1 MRLDDFDFDLPD
13 RLIAQHP
20 AAERDRSRM
29 MVLWRDSGRR
39 EHLRFRDLPDLLGPG
54 HFLVVNNTRVFPA
67 RQRASRPGKAEEI
80 EVLLLEEVRPGDWL
94 ALVKPGRK
102 APPGQELRIGPLSA
116 RVLEVAA
123 SGGRVL
129 RFDRAEGVRE
139 VLERIGEPPLP
150 PYIRRERHGDLAA
163 DRLRYQTVYADRSG
177 SVAAPTAGL
186 HFTPEVLDRLAAGGV
201 PVCELLLH
209 VGYGTFK
216 PVRREIVE
224 EHRMEPEYY
233 SIDAATAGRIR
244 AYKAEGRRLVAVGTT
259 STRCLEYL
267 ARREEPLGGESSGY
281 CNLFIYP
288 GFEFRMLDGLITNFH
303 LPRSTL
309 FMLVCAFA
317 GRERMLDCYREAIA
331 AEYRFYSYGDCM
343 LIL

>member
-1 MRLDDFDFDLPD
+1 MKIDDFDFALPD

-20 AAERDRSRM
+20 TAERDQSRM
-29 MVLWRDSGRR
+29 MVLWRESGRR
-39 EHLRFRDLPDLLGPG
+39 EHLRFRDLPDLLGPK
-54 HFLVVNNTRVFPA
+54 HFLVVNDTRVFPA
-67 RQRASRPGKAEEI
+67 RLRAARPGKAEEI
-80 EVLLLEEVRPGDWL
+80 EVLLLEEVRPGEWL

-102 APPGQELRIGPLSA
+102 APPGQELKIGPLSA
-116 RVLEVAA
+116 RVMEVAA

-129 RFDRAEGVRE
+129 DFGRDVGVRE
-139 VLERIGEPPLP
+139 ALEQIGEPPLP
-150 PYIRRERHGDLAA
+150 PYIRRDRRADLAR

-186 HFTPEVLDRLAAGGV
+186 HFTPEVFRRLADRGV
-201 PVCELLLH
+201 PVCKLLLH

-216 PVRREIVE
+216 PVRSEIVE

-233 SIDAATAGRIR
+233 SIDAATADRIR
-244 AYKAEGRRLVAVGTT
+244 AYKRGGRHLVAVGTT

-267 ARREEPLGGESSGY
+267 ARQENPLGQASSGH
-281 CNLFIYP
+281 CDLFIYP
-288 GFEFRMLDGLITNFH
+288 GFEFRMLDALITNFH

-309 FMLVCAFA
+309 FMLACAFA
-317 GRERMLDCYREAIA
+317 GRETMLDCYREAIA
-331 AEYRFYSYGDCM
+331 REYRFYSYGDCM

>member
-1 MRLDDFDFDLPD
+1 MKLDDFDFTLPD

-20 AAERDRSRM
+20 AAERDQSRM
-29 MVLWRDSGRR
+29 MVLWRESGRR
-39 EHLRFRDLPDLLGPG
+39 EHLRFRDLPELLGPE

-67 RQRASRPGKAEEI
+67 RQRAARPGKAEEI
-80 EVLLLEEVRPGDWL
+80 EVLLLEEVRPGEWL

-116 RVLEVAA
+116 RVMEVAA
-123 SGGRVL
+123 SGGRML
-129 RFDRAEGVRE
+129 RFDPAPGSRE
-139 VLERIGEPPLP
+139 VLERLGEPPIP
-150 PYIRRERHGDLAA
+150 PYIRRTPHEDLSG

-186 HFTPEVLDRLAAGGV
+186 HFTPEVLDRLAARGV
-201 PVCELLLH
+201 PVCRLLLH

-216 PVRREIVE
+216 PVRSEEIE
-224 EHRMEPEYY
+224 QHRMEPEYY

-244 AYKAEGRRLVAVGTT
+244 ACKAEGRRLVAVGTT

-267 ARREEPLGGESSGY
+267 ARQENPLGQASSGH

-288 GFEFRMLDGLITNFH
+288 GFEFRMLDGLLTNFH

-309 FMLVCAFA
+309 FMLACAFA
-317 GRERMLDCYREAIA
+317 GREAMLDAYREAIA
-331 AEYRFYSYGDCM
+331 REYRFYSYGDCM